1 MFKSRL
7 LRKVIGIILLF
18 FSIYAIVVTFY
29 LSFFIREKFINN
41 YLQKADSIIS
51 SISYSLPEILSSGDL
66 SRIQALVNQFLQVQ
80 GIGYVLVMD
89 KQGEVIAHTFVPAP
103 PLTVI
108 TQSKIEKNKV
118 EPIYIQIDGKK
129 YIQIKKSVLLGEAG
143 YIVIGIKYAEIQKEI
158 MNFIFKINIFN
169 LLGLVIIILITIFFM
184 RKIIYPLKELT
195 DFAYKVKK
203 GEFNAIFSKKSD
215 DEIGYLAIVFEDMAQ
230 ELGRFFDKL
239 KISISNA
246 TEELEDVINYLTVI
260 MDTMADGLVVT
271 DYSLNISQYNNSFK
285 EIFKI
290 KEKNLIAKNLK
301 DILGF
306 DLIQNLD
313 LESLKEQSMIEFGY
327 NVEKED
333 KYIECILTSVELK
346 CENSLVFIFRD
357 ITERKRAEEDLQLL
371 NQNLEH
377 LILERTKRLQEINLR
392 LNQEIEAKSR
402 IEKDLKAEKDLFQL
416 TLAGIGDAVITT
428 DIKGNILFMN
438 KTGEE
443 MIGIELEKVKNS
455 FFTDY
460 IYLYEQEENL
470 LCPVKQV
477 LTKEKNWESDK
488 LYLVNHKD
496 KKIPVEVKVFPVRGF
511 SAEMVGTV
519 VVIKDISEKIQLEQ
533 ERLRKEKLEA
543 LGVVAGGIAHDFNNL
558 LTIILNH
565 LNFLRL
571 TRPEEKEK
579 LVEQIEKVEKIIL
592 RAKQL
597 TSQFLTFAKGGE
609 PVKEAVKVDKII
621 KETAHFLLKGSAVKV
636 SFDFPKE
643 VPPVNVDAS
652 QFAQVI
658 ENLVINSLQA
668 MEGKGRIQIGMRVE
682 VLEEDNFWELKAGK
696 YVLIYFQDTGPG
708 VPKEVEA
715 KIFEPYFTT
724 KAKGSGL
731 GLASCYSILKR
742 HGGRIVY
749 NATYSQGA
757 EFILILPV
765 SKTNNVLAKKEK
777 QDAHTLEV
785 FSVNKRVLI
794 MDDEE
799 EILEIS
805 RDVFSL
811 FGFDCTCV
819 RSGEEAL
826 EKYKQSLQNNKY
838 DLVVLD
844 LTVPG
849 KMGGKETIKELLKI
863 DPEVVAVVSSGYSQD
878 PVMARYKEY
887 GFKGVLSKPY
897 SLEELKKMIQELLF
911 L

>member
-455 FFTDY
+455 F
-460 IYLYEQEENL
+460 L
-470 LCPVKQV
+470 LIIFIFM
-477 LTKEKNWESDK
+477 SR
-488 LYLVNHKD
+488 
-496 KKIPVEVKVFPVRGF
+496 KKIYSVR
-511 SAEMVGTV
+511 
-519 VVIKDISEKIQLEQ
+519 
-533 ERLRKEKLEA
+533 
-543 LGVVAGGIAHDFNNL
+543 
-558 LTIILNH
+558 LNR
-565 LNFLRL
+565 F
-571 TRPEEKEK
+571 
-579 LVEQIEKVEKIIL
+579 
-592 RAKQL
+592 
-597 TSQFLTFAKGGE
+597 
-609 PVKEAVKVDKII
+609 
-621 KETAHFLLKGSAVKV
+621 
-636 SFDFPKE
+636 
-643 VPPVNVDAS
+643 
-652 QFAQVI
+652 
-658 ENLVINSLQA
+658 
-668 MEGKGRIQIGMRVE
+668 
-682 VLEEDNFWELKAGK
+682 
-696 YVLIYFQDTGPG
+696 
-708 VPKEVEA
+708 
-715 KIFEPYFTT
+715 
-724 KAKGSGL
+724 
-731 GLASCYSILKR
+731 
-742 HGGRIVY
+742 
-749 NATYSQGA
+749 
-757 EFILILPV
+757 
-765 SKTNNVLAKKEK
+765 
-777 QDAHTLEV
+777 
-785 FSVNKRVLI
+785 
-794 MDDEE
+794 
-799 EILEIS
+799 
-805 RDVFSL
+805 
-811 FGFDCTCV
+811 
-819 RSGEEAL
+819 
-826 EKYKQSLQNNKY
+826 
-838 DLVVLD
+838 
-844 LTVPG
+844 
-849 KMGGKETIKELLKI
+849 
-863 DPEVVAVVSSGYSQD
+863 
-878 PVMARYKEY
+878 
-887 GFKGVLSKPY
+887 
-897 SLEELKKMIQELLF
+897 
-911 L
+911 